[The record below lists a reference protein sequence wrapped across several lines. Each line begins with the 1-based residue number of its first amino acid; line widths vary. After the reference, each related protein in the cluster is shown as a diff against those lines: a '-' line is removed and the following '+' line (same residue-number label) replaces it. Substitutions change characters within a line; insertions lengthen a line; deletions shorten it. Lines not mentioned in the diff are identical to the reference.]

1 MLVALISDV
10 FFGNDGRPRLLG
22 RLQAAKAGGAEIALL
37 PEIPVNPWSP
47 ATPTPNPDDAEQE
60 GGPRHQ
66 MLGGCARGA
75 KIGVVGG
82 AIVIDPSTGK
92 RHNTALVFDASGTLV
107 SFYRK
112 VHLPDEDGFRE
123 PCHYE
128 PGTDPP
134 EVVRGFGQPFGI
146 QICSDMNRPEGSHL
160 LAAMG
165 AAAIF
170 NPRATQ
176 ASTYERW
183 RLVFRA
189 NALTS
194 TAYVL
199 SVARPAPEQGV
210 PLGGASI
217 AVDPNG
223 EVIAESTD
231 PVVFVQLDE
240 RVIADARRRYPGY
253 LGLYPELYARGW
265 SRVEARRT

>member
-10 FFGNDGRPRLLG
+10 FFGSDARTRLSR
-22 RLQAAKAGGAEIALL
+22 RLQAAKADGAEIALL
-37 PEIPVNPWSP
+37 PEIPLDPWSP
-47 ATPTPNPDDAEQE
+47 ATSIPNPADAEAPD
-60 GGPRHQ
+60 GPRHQ
-66 MLGGCARGA
+66 MLSACAREA
-75 KIGVVGG
+75 QIGVVGG

-92 RHNTALVFDASGTLV
+92 RHNTAVVFDEHGALV
-107 SFYRK
+107 STYRK

-123 PCHYE
+123 SCHYE
-128 PGTDPP
+128 PGTTPP
-134 EVVRGFGQPFGI
+134 DVVRGFALPFGI
-146 QICSDMNRPEGSHL
+146 QICSDMNRPEGCHL

-165 AAAIF
+165 AAAIL

-183 RLVFRA
+183 KLVFRA

-217 AVDPNG
+217 AIDPNG
-223 EVIAESTD
+223 DVIAESID
-231 PVVFVQLDE
+231 PIVLVRLDE
-240 RVIADARRRYPGY
+240 QVIADARRRYPGY
-253 LGLYPELYARGW
+253 LTLYPDLYAQGW
-265 SRVEARRT
+265 SAVAARRT